1 MRQDPASMSD
11 EALLAALGR
20 PAAAPRAAPAAP
32 RAAPVNPQAMSDD
45 ELMRALG
52 RPAPAAPQRA
62 PAGGGRQPARPAP
75 AAPVPREPGEYGGTL
90 TREDSVRAFMD
101 QGYPADVALQKAIE
115 QEQYDDAMT
124 AAAAGPR
131 ADPAS
136 GAIEV
141 EALPP
146 APGSGDVAG
155 QILSRLP
162 ASVREAAMQDPVVGR
177 ALALNAGLQ
186 RGGARVG
193 IGAYNLLGQGLDR
206 LGLDGIGNAMQADA
220 IARQNAMTEYN
231 APFREAYAGTNMTG
245 QFLGEV
251 AATAPAGGLV
261 GRGISMAGQGVA
273 RIAPQTV
280 RAGQILQR
288 VGQSTAAGGFLPSAV
303 RAPAAGAAPGIGERL
318 GNLAI
323 RGAGGAIS
331 GGAQAAL
338 INEDDAGAGAAI
350 GALLPTVAAR
360 PAKYALNQLLNG
372 FDALTGTLGRARA
385 SEIVRQS
392 LGVDYDVA
400 VAALRNAASDV
411 TAQQA
416 LVEAGVEPS
425 AFMGVGAAVR
435 GANPDPFIALE
446 ARQAAARQAPIDRLA
461 GGENLTAAQLSQ
473 RAEKEALR
481 AATVPMGE
489 AALARAGATGALDVD
504 SIANQL
510 MTRADAPGIRANPE
524 QVQALANVAQQLR
537 GMADLNGG
545 VIDPADL
552 YQIRQ
557 RYITN
562 EVNRLLTTSGVTD
575 PSALRARQAEITAEI
590 APLIDNAIEAAGGSG
605 WRQYLADYASG
616 MRGVERQQ
624 MMGVA
629 AQQLRNNPN
638 AFANLVEGN
647 DPAAVA
653 RVFGGGNRIDLANQ
667 MNPTGVGPSGM
678 DALTDAARQIRRD
691 ERVGVLA
698 GEGRG
703 VAQELLQQSSRSPV
717 RRLVNL
723 VARSR
728 PGAAVAMDFGSMLID
743 AKVAPQVRRELAQ
756 AYQSGAN
763 MDELLS
769 MVPTATRAQIAR
781 NMMNPA
787 FWSHLTGAGANVMAD
802 PSSNA
807 MSPAPQ

>member
-1 MRQDPASMSD
+1 MKQDLPPGFRLEPLPA
-11 EALLAALGR
+11 
-20 PAAAPRAAPAAP
+20 PAPAGDGLPPGFRLEPLPAAPRRNATPAPRRDAAAPAAP
-32 RAAPVNPQAMSDD
+32 AVDEYDTPMIRDVQRTAEGTTYILRDLAPEDTPESLAASGRYLNPETNTWEFPRELEGSDVQ
-45 ELMRALG
+45 
-52 RPAPAAPQRA
+52 APA
-62 PAGGGRQPARPAP
+62 
-75 AAPVPREPGEYGGTL
+75 L
-90 TREDSVRAFMD
+90 
-101 QGYPADVALQKAIE
+101 
-115 QEQYDDAMT
+115 
-124 AAAAGPR
+124 
-131 ADPAS
+131 
-136 GAIEV
+136 
-141 EALPP
+141 EALPMVRP
-146 APGSGDVAG
+146 TPGSGDVAG

-273 RIAPQTV
+273 RIAPQTA

-392 LGVDYDVA
+392 LGIEYNAA
-400 VAALRNAASDV
+400 VAALRNAGPDV

-481 AATVPMGE
+481 AATVPMQQAE
-489 AALARAGATGALDVD
+489 LAAADASGALDVAPV
-504 SIANQL
+504 SAAL
-510 MTRADAPGIRANPE
+510 MAQADAPGVGTTNSRVLAEISAALD
-524 QVQALANVAQQLR
+524 ALAARRGGVASADDLYAFRKDDLDDIISRSLSGQRGGDITSQAARRSELVRSAQQML
-537 GMADLNGG
+537 D
-545 VIDPADL
+545 D
-552 YQIRQ
+552 
-557 RYITN
+557 
-562 EVNRLLTTSGVTD
+562 
-575 PSALRARQAEITAEI
+575 
-590 APLIDNAIEAAGGSG
+590 AIEAAGGTG
-605 WRQYLADYASG
+605 WRQYLEAYSSG
-616 MRGVERQQ
+616 SDAIRRQA

-629 AQQLRNNPN
+629 GRQLRNSPN
-638 AFANLVEGN
+638 AFANLVEGETP
-647 DPAAVA
+647 DVVSG
-653 RVFGGGNRIDLANQ
+653 VFGGNRIDLANQ

-703 VAQELLQQSSRSPV
+703 RAQELLQQSTRSPT
-717 RRLVNL
+717 RRLLNL

-728 PGAAVAMDFGSMLID
+728 PGTAVAMDFGSMLID

-802 PSSNA
+802 PPSNA
-807 MSPAPQ
+807 MSPAAQ